1 MLASIPFPDIS
12 PVLLALNIPQWQF
25 NLGNANFS
33 LGGFELAV
41 RWYALAYIA
50 GILLASWMMRLA
62 IRRTGIWPK
71 GKPAFTEKNLD
82 DLITWLII
90 GIIIGGRLGYVLFY
104 KPLYYLQDPIAAL
117 RIFDGGM
124 SFHGGFL
131 GVILAGILFCRKHQI
146 SILPAADVMAMHQ
159 LGCCLAVWLIS
170 LMLSFGA
177 ERPFY
182 LGGSYSQDMTHK
194 PAQTRSWVSV
204 PDIHRS
210 FMRLWAKD

>member
-62 IRRTGIWPK
+62 IQRTGIWPK

-104 KPLYYLQDPIAAL
+104 KPLY
-117 RIFDGGM
+117 
-124 SFHGGFL
+124 
-131 GVILAGILFCRKHQI
+131 
-146 SILPAADVMAMHQ
+146 
-159 LGCCLAVWLIS
+159 
-170 LMLSFGA
+170 
-177 ERPFY
+177 
-182 LGGSYSQDMTHK
+182 
-194 PAQTRSWVSV
+194 
-204 PDIHRS
+204 
-210 FMRLWAKD
+210 